1 MGIRVLLVDDHSVV
15 REGLRMLLSRDPD
28 LEVVG
33 EAADGVEAIEQ
44 ARQLRP
50 DVVVMDLLLPV
61 LDGIAA
67 TRAIRTQL
75 PETEVLALT
84 SVLENASVVEAIRS
98 GAIGYLFKDSQA
110 AELRTAIKAAA
121 AGQVHLSAQASASL
135 LGVMRMP
142 ERTDALTG
150 RELEVLRL
158 LAQGLSNKEIARG
171 LHLAEETVKFHVRHI
186 LAKFSVQSRTQAVL
200 TAMRLG
206 LISSQSPAHK
216 ETTDHA

>member
-1 MGIRVLLVDDHSVV
+1 
-15 REGLRMLLSRDPD
+15 
-28 LEVVG
+28 
-33 EAADGVEAIEQ
+33 
-44 ARQLRP
+44 
-50 DVVVMDLLLPV
+50 
-61 LDGIAA
+61 
-67 TRAIRTQL
+67 
-75 PETEVLALT
+75 
-84 SVLENASVVEAIRS
+84 
-98 GAIGYLFKDSQA
+98 
-110 AELRTAIKAAA
+110 
-121 AGQVHLSAQASASL
+121 
-135 LGVMRMP
+135 MRMP